1 MWPEGLARLKF
12 GSDSNATR
20 VAMSTRVQHLL
31 AYKGSSEV
39 WSVEPEATVQDAV
52 TLFAA
57 HEIGAVLV
65 CDRHGL
71 LGVLSERDCVRKIL
85 WEGRSTLQS
94 KVREVMRADVT
105 FVTPLDSIEH
115 CMALM
120 TDRRMRHL
128 PVIEQGTVLGVISIG
143 DVIHTL
149 LGEKESLIES
159 LEGYICGSPSV
170 RPPAH

>member
-1 MWPEGLARLKF
+1 
-12 GSDSNATR
+12 
-20 VAMSTRVQHLL
+20 MSTRVQQLL
-31 AYKGSSEV
+31 AYKGSTGV
-39 WSVEPEATVQDAV
+39 WSVEPEATVEEAV
-52 TLFAA
+52 RLFGK

-94 KVREVMRADVT
+94 KVRDVMRADVT
-105 FVTPLDSIEH
+105 YVTPRDSIEH

-120 TDRRMRHL
+120 TDRRTRHL
-128 PVIEQGTVLGVISIG
+128 PVIDQGTVLGVISIG
-143 DVIHTL
+143 DVIHSL

-159 LEGYICGSPSV
+159 LECYISGSPSV